1 MVWVMAD
8 IEPARAGRRGLSAG
22 AIAENLCVVI
32 FQGRKVKGRYRM
44 TFDDMA
50 AASKLPYAEVVSGLT
65 AGIKQDWITQIHDT
79 IELKAA
85 GIHVAKK
92 SLDLLG

>member
-50 AASKLPYAEVVSGLT
+50 AASKLPYAEVVSGLS
-65 AGIKQDWITQIHDT
+65 AGIKQDWISQIHDT

-85 GIHVAKK
+85 GIFVAKK
-92 SLDLLG
+92 SLDQLG